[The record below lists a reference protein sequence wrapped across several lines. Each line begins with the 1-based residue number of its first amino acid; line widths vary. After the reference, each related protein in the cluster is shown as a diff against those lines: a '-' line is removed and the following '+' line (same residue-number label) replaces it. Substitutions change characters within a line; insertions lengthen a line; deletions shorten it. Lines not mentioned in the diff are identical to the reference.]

1 MFPRRWAQTDL
12 RPIPHRDE
20 ARLIEALES
29 HAHEN
34 AYLLGLL
41 SDYTLRGLHR
51 MGWGDFFLIEEPY
64 PQVLYRDVT
73 GLVVLSRAEVETLSR
88 IAEFLEQ
95 SKVAPT
101 RIISRAETV
110 LELHRRMIDLSPR
123 WGRTRAEFPESGMVL
138 EPEAL
143 CSESEPALRMA
154 RIEEAEAVA
163 AGSVRAMN
171 EEIGIDSSEREFA
184 RLVRSKADLIERNRY
199 FVVEENGE
207 ILFQAYLSARLPQA
221 AQVQGVWVPPEHRNR
236 GLATRCLAEM
246 CRRCFESSES
256 IVLRV
261 QKRNLSAVRVYE
273 KVGFNHF
280 LDYRSIW
287 FA

>member
-1 MFPRRWAQTDL
+1 MFPGRRSQTDL
-12 RPIPHRDE
+12 RPIPHREE
-20 ARLIEALES
+20 ARLIEVLELD
-29 HAHEN
+29 AREN

-41 SDYTLRGLHR
+41 RDYTLRGLHR
-51 MGWGDFFLIEEPY
+51 MGWGDFFMIDEPY
-64 PQVLYRDVT
+64 PQVFYRDVT
-73 GLVVLSRAEVETLSR
+73 GLVVLGRAEVETLSR
-88 IAEFLEQ
+88 IAEFLDR
-95 SKVAPT
+95 SKIAPT

-110 LELHRRMIDLSPR
+110 LELHRRMMDLSPR
-123 WGRTRAEFPESGMVL
+123 WGRIRAEFPESGMAL
-138 EPEAL
+138 EREAL
-143 CSESEPALRMA
+143 AAESEPALRMA

-199 FVVEENGE
+199 YVVEEDGE

-246 CRRCFESSES
+246 CRRCFESSDS

-261 QKRNLSAVRVYE
+261 QNRNLPAVRVYE
-273 KVGFNHF
+273 KVGFSHF